1 MRSMTLRRC
10 TLVAALMAAAL
21 PGRVAAQGKFEGII
35 TLSASNPE
43 HTTLM
48 TIWVKNPQ
56 VRTQLARNG
65 QASVTYI
72 VDRSGRFLR
81 LMDMH
86 GRKLY
91 MVMPSE
97 QASTVAAAAG
107 SGVKYVATG
116 QSETVAGHPCK
127 YYQILDPN
135 GFHAKDIRYCVTT
148 ALGFIDLDPSGGV
161 PAPDKPEA
169 HQQFEDGYF
178 VLKTVKVADGKDI
191 PQWEVTKIEPAT
203 VSDTMFVVPAGYT
216 EMRMP
221 GHGGLQDP

>member
-1 MRSMTLRRC
+1 MT
-10 TLVAALMAAAL
+10 ALMIVVL
-21 PGRVAAQGKFEGII
+21 PVHATAQGKFEGII
-35 TLSASNPE
+35 TLSASNSA

-65 QASVTYI
+65 EGSVTYI
-72 VDRSGRFLR
+72 VDRNGRFLR
-81 LMDMH
+81 LMEMH
-86 GRKLY
+86 GRKMY

-116 QSETVAGHPCK
+116 QSETVAGYPCK

-148 ALGFIDLDPSGGV
+148 ALGFIDLDLSGRI

-178 VLKTVKVADGKDI
+178 VLKAVKVADGKDI
-191 PQWEVTKIEPAT
+191 PQWEVSKIEPAS
-203 VSDTMFVVPAGYT
+203 VSDTLFVVPAGYT

-221 GHGGLQDP
+221 GEGGQQDP